1 MDDGMAEQ
9 GGSEDLTKKLKQL
22 NQLYGLYSKVDSY
35 TRAIRDVLWIGGNF
49 REIETIM
56 TDFQAQDCR
65 LPADRT

>member
-1 MDDGMAEQ
+1 MLWRTEL
-9 GGSEDLTKKLKQL
+9 SELTDITKKLEQLKQV
-22 NQLYGLYSKVDSY
+22 YGIYSEGDSY

-65 LPADRT
+65 RPADRT